1 MWCSYKNTPA
11 NDFNFPYRALSPT
24 LGQEVLYT
32 EEELW
37 NEIERILEEDQEK
50 KFTPGQQLYHNLI
63 HCANP
68 GYFLTPDIIISL
80 EEYMAMKR
88 FHIPLSV
95 DIDSADY
102 RRLVIFSAID
112 DEYNAATKL
121 NV

>member
-1 MWCSYKNTPA
+1 M
-11 NDFNFPYRALSPT
+11 
-24 LGQEVLYT
+24 LYT

-37 NEIERILEEDQEK
+37 DEIERILAEDTQN

-68 GYFLTPDIIISL
+68 GYFLSPEVGLAL
-80 EEYMAMKR
+80 EEYMAIKR
-88 FHIPLSV
+88 FNIPLSA
-95 DIDSADY
+95 DIDSVDY

>member
-1 MWCSYKNTPA
+1 MWCSYKNTPP
-11 NDFNFPYRALSPT
+11 NDFHFPYRALSPT

-37 NEIERILEEDQEK
+37 NEIERILAEDTQN
-50 KFTPGQQLYHNLI
+50 KFTAGQQCFHNLI

-68 GYFLTPDIIISL
+68 GYFLSSDVIISL